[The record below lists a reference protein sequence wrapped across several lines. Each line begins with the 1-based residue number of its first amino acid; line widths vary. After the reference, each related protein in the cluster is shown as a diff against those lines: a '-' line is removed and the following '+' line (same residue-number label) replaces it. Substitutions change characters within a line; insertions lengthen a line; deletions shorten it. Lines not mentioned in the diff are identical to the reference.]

1 MPYFG
6 LAAAAGKGARV
17 VAMRGWPGR
26 STLAAIV
33 LAVTGCVVSSAWA
46 MTLTVETDERSGVTG
61 NASAP
66 VHRLKLTGAL
76 EPGDSD
82 RIRDILK
89 ALRSHGEGNRREG
102 NRGELATVEL
112 DSGGG
117 ALEEGLRIGRL
128 FRQFGLTTIVRSNA
142 RCLSACA
149 FAFLGGATI
158 EAGRIVPSR
167 RLEIGGRLGFHA
179 FYAGREERPG
189 DATASRARGVAEGR
203 AASAMIIAYAAEM
216 GADSGLIARALI
228 RPPEDMTYI
237 IRVREFAALNVCPMG
252 LERPRLALAEQAVNL
267 CSNATAGLLVQWT
280 DLVHEY
286 TAREARNLLLGE
298 VSRSITAAN
307 VRKGLGA
314 RLEEIMRSGNENA
327 KDLAYGELAAA
338 GIALPVLQDRAFHM
352 EDTSRGPQ
360 TFECL
365 ASLSPHEDGAYGI
378 ALITPRGVVAPPHA
392 APPSCPA
399 LFLYAPDELI
409 NLRADRGR

>member
-1 MPYFG
+1 
-6 LAAAAGKGARV
+6 
-17 VAMRGWPGR
+17 
-26 STLAAIV
+26 
-33 LAVTGCVVSSAWA
+33 
-46 MTLTVETDERSGVTG
+46 MTLTVETAGRSGSAG
-61 NASAP
+61 HASAS

-82 RIRDILK
+82 KVRDVLT
-89 ALRSHGEGNRREG
+89 ALRSRSEG
-102 NRGELATVEL
+102 NRGELATIEL
-112 DSGGG
+112 DSAGG

-128 FRQFGLTTIVRSNA
+128 FRQFGLTTIIRSNA

-149 FAFLGGATI
+149 FAFLGGATL

-179 FYAGREERPG
+179 FYAGREESG
-189 DATASRARGVAEGR
+189 DATASRARGIAEGR

-237 IRVREFAALNVCPMG
+237 IRVREFVALNVCPMG
-252 LERPRLALAEQAVNL
+252 LERPRLALVEQAVNL

-338 GIALPVLQDRAFHM
+338 GIALPILQDRAFHM
-352 EDTSRGPQ
+352 EDASRGPQ

-365 ASLSPHEDGAYGI
+365 ASLSPREDGAYGV

-392 APPSCPA
+392 APSSCPA

-409 NLRADRGR
+409 NLRADMGR

>member
-1 MPYFG
+1 MADRQDNDGSIAPRRPG
-6 LAAAAGKGARV
+6 RRCLAAVAIALAMAFMAGGVGSNA
-17 VAMRGWPGR
+17 
-26 STLAAIV
+26 S
-33 LAVTGCVVSSAWA
+33 A
-46 MTLTVETDERSGVTG
+46 MTLTTEPIERPESAGKAL
-61 NASAP
+61 ASVP
-66 VHRLKLTGAL
+66 RLRLTGVL

-82 RIRDILK
+82 RVRDILER
-89 ALRSHGEGNRREG
+89 LRSRGKSDG
-102 NRGELATVEL
+102 GELATIEL
-112 DSGGG
+112 DSAGGT
-117 ALEEGLRIGRL
+117 LEEGLRIGRL
-128 FRQFGLTTIVRSNA
+128 FRQFGVTTIVRSKA

-149 FAFLGGATI
+149 LAFLGGAAV

-179 FYAGREERPG
+179 FYAGREDRSA
-189 DATASRARGVAEGR
+189 DAAASRARGVAEGR
-203 AASAMIIAYAAEM
+203 AASAMIIAYAVEM

-252 LERPRLALAEQAVNL
+252 LDRPRLALIEQAVNL
-267 CSNATAGLLVQWT
+267 CSNATAGLLTQWT

-314 RLEEIMRSGNENA
+314 RLEEIMRSGNETA

-338 GIALPVLQDRAFHM
+338 GIALPVLQDKAFHM
-352 EDTSRGPQ
+352 EDARLGPH

-365 ASLSPHEDGAYGI
+365 ASLSPHEQGAYGV
-378 ALITPRGVVAPPHA
+378 ALITPRGVVAPPHV

-409 NLRADRGR
+409 NLRADLER